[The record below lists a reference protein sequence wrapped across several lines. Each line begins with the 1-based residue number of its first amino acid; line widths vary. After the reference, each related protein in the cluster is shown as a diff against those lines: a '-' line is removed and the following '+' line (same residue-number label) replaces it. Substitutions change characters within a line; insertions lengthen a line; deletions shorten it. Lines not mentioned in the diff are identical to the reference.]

1 MRKFV
6 RSISEGWQL
15 LARKSEDSDLELI
28 LQAIVNGILFGS
40 MYGTAAIGLSLI
52 FGTMRIVFL
61 AQGSVIILFS
71 YLCFWLFSLFGIDPY
86 ISFIPITI
94 LALLGGVMIYYFLF
108 REAAAL
114 KDPISSLLIAVGL
127 MLILDNFMTVVW
139 SPNPRSVVTSYGFY
153 VLKFFGIRVTLTRL
167 IGLVIAIISMAGVNI
182 FLKKTVIGT
191 AVRACSEDSEA
202 STLMGISPNKVN
214 GVAFAIGIGLAGIAG
229 INFAAT
235 YSFDPNYGFDVA
247 IKALVSLILGG
258 IGNVAGALLGGII
271 IGLIESV
278 ASFYI
283 GMGWAQAVLFV
294 IFLLT
299 LTLRPYGLFGKNIE
313 RA

>member
-1 MRKFV
+1 L
-6 RSISEGWQL
+6 QL
-15 LARKSEDSDLELI
+15 L
-28 LQAIVNGILFGS
+28 LQVIVNGILFGT

-61 AQGSVIILFS
+61 AQGSVIIFFS

-86 ISFIPITI
+86 ISIVPITI
-94 LALLGGVMIYYFLF
+94 LALLSGSIIYYFLF
-108 REAAAL
+108 KEAAAL

-127 MLILDNFMTVVW
+127 MLILENFMTVAW
-139 SPNPRSVVTSYGFY
+139 SPNPRSVVTSYGFFI
-153 VLKFFGIRVTLTRL
+153 LKFFGIRVTLTRL
-167 IGLVIAIISMAGVNI
+167 IGLILAVLAMVGVNI

-247 IKALVSLILGG
+247 IKALVALILGG
-258 IGNVAGALLGGII
+258 IGNVGGALLGGIL
-271 IGLIESV
+271 IGLIESL
-278 ASFYI
+278 AAFYI
-283 GMGWAQAVLFV
+283 GMGWAQAVLFI

-299 LTLRPYGLFGKNIE
+299 LTFKPYGLFGKHIE
-313 RA
+313 KA